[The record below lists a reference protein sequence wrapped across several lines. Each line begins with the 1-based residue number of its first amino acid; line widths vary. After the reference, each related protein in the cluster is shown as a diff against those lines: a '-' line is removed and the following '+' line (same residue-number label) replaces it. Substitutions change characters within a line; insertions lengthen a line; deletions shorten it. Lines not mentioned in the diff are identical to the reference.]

1 MKKDIPSLKVE
12 DIAVAILPDGSDPEA
27 EIWDVYLLNLRKDAI
42 MNVLVNSRGYG
53 EVNGE
58 NVKTT
63 TLRYFFDGV
72 AGNTFVKI
80 EVLKREVLQLANEY
94 WISFNLDDYMYDK
107 KYIFVKGSLVESNFT
122 QIPIIDKRGV
132 MIK

>member
-27 EIWDVYLLNLRKDAI
+27 DIWDVYLLNLRKDTI
-42 MNVLVNSRGYG
+42 LNVLVNSRGYG

-58 NVKTT
+58 AVKTT

-72 AGNTFVKI
+72 AANTFVKI
-80 EVLKREVLQLANEY
+80 EVLKKEVLQLANEY